1 MSRTACLSSTALTL
15 FANDAGLI
23 SLFFLLRFGAVRTSS
38 SSSSS
43 IRLLGCFY
51 PQLIVAVQVPLYLF
65 HLEPLVYV
73 FEKRFLI
80 SGLLLVELE
89 LEDLPLYRGTFL

>member
-38 SSSSS
+38 SSSS

-65 HLEPLVYV
+65 RLEPLVYV